1 MKLNEY
7 LFKELDS
14 IRRMIWNILTKIND
28 YLADWMANKRDDFT
42 LRTKRV
48 IASKVGYKCS
58 MPNCR
63 KSTLIPNSAHDD
75 FLTLGDAAHISAA
88 SEGGPRYNPKIT
100 PEQRK
105 HESNGIWLCKECAY
119 IVDHDKEE
127 LYNTQTLLNFKR
139 YAEKKAKLESR
150 NKEDDIEQII
160 EDITV
165 AMEKLG
171 QFIEEESNLDDSF
184 IFDSTSDFHT
194 RVKEEHVLRKKTRV
208 KYIREVSPFIQ
219 DVISKCR
226 NILGETDEVIKEI
239 DNFHMLESSSVNNLC
254 REKMYY
260 TLQKLKTKLSIW

>member
-1 MKLNEY
+1 MKINRY

-14 IRRMIWNILTKIND
+14 IRQIIWDILTKIND
-28 YLADWMANKRDDFT
+28 YLVDWMANKRDDFT
-42 LRTKRV
+42 LKTKRL

-63 KSTLIPNSAHDD
+63 KPTLIPNSVHDN

-88 SEGGPRYNPKIT
+88 SEGGPRYNPALT

-127 LYNTQTLLNFKR
+127 PYNTQTLLSFKQ

-150 NKEDDIEQII
+150 NKEDNIEKII
-160 EDITV
+160 EDIKV
-165 AMEKLG
+165 AMDKLG
-171 QFIEEESNLDDSF
+171 QFIEYEAAIPDPYLLHTN
-184 IFDSTSDFHT
+184 SDFYTYVNEGDKHSSKI
-194 RVKEEHVLRKKTRV
+194 RA
-208 KYIREVSPFIQ
+208 KYIKEVSPYVENA
-219 DVISKCR
+219 VIEYKSF
-226 NILGETDEVIKEI
+226 LGESDEIIKEM
-239 DNFHMLESSSVNNLC
+239 DNRHLPESAAVNRLC